1 MAIDINTILSDNA
14 RNMRRSPVRA
24 LLSRANVSQLISFA
38 GGYPN
43 QETFLVDELKD
54 IVREVLENDAAA
66 ALQYGPTEGNRKL
79 RELLAERYKA
89 MGLDIT
95 YENVIITTA
104 SQQALDLCSRIFLNP
119 GDTLICG
126 LPSYLGALQS
136 FWACSAEPV
145 GVRECDDMEE
155 IVKKLISAGKKPK
168 FIYTIPDFSNPSGLT
183 LTLEQ
188 RRQLIA
194 IAVKY
199 DLIVIEDSPYREL
212 RFEGEELP
220 LIASLDSER
229 VILTGTFSKTFVPGF
244 RLGWVIAPL
253 NIIDKLVVAK
263 QSADLCS
270 SVFDQA
276 LAVKYMERGLFEANI
291 RSNIDY
297 YRKRRD
303 IMLSLFDRYMPEG
316 VSWTKPEGGLFLFV
330 TLPEKCDA
338 MELFNICLD
347 RNLAFVAGEIF
358 HCDGSGKNTL
368 RINYSYVEESKME
381 QGVQILS
388 DSIRLRRSKW

>member
-1 MAIDINTILSDNA
+1 MAIDINSILSDNA

-24 LLSRANVSQLISFA
+24 LLSRANASQLISFA

-43 QETFLVDELKD
+43 QETFRVDDLKD

-79 RELLAERYKA
+79 RELLAERYRS

-188 RRQLIA
+188 RRQLIV

-199 DLIVIEDSPYREL
+199 DLLVIEDSPYREL

-229 VILTGTFSKTFVPGF
+229 VILAGTFSKTFVPGF
-244 RLGWVIAPL
+244 RLGWVIAPV

-303 IMLSLFDRYMPEG
+303 KMLALFDKYMPEG
-316 VSWTKPEGGLFLFV
+316 VSWTKPKGGLFLFV

-368 RINYSYVEESKME
+368 RINYSYVDESKME

-388 DSIRLRRSKW
+388 EGICVAR